1 MDLELVLGQR
11 RLSWIAIGPWTRGPR
26 HWFGPGSRAA
36 ICSAKA
42 RRTLLG
48 QKSLFD
54 NPDG

>member
-1 MDLELVLGQR
+1 MDLELVLRQR
-11 RLSWIAIGPWTRGPR
+11 RLSWIAVGPWTRGPR
-26 HWFGPGSRAA
+26 HWFGPGRRAA

-42 RRTLLG
+42 RWTLLG